1 MEMRWALEIPSLLS
15 LLVYRDPN
23 ATVTGLENF
32 PRDTW
37 PSVQAVHTAFDVMI
51 LLGSAL
57 LALAA
62 WAAWL
67 AWRHRRLPDT
77 TWFLR
82 ALVVAA
88 PAGFV
93 AVEAGWVVTEM
104 GRQPWIIHDVMRT
117 ADAVT
122 PMPGL
127 AVPFTLFTAVY
138 LLLSVVLVALLRREF
153 TATAPARSTGA
164 ERRDAA

>member
-1 MEMRWALEIPSLLS
+1 M
-15 LLVYRDPN
+15 
-23 ATVTGLENF
+23 
-32 PRDTW
+32 
-37 PSVQAVHTAFDVMI
+37 
-51 LLGSAL
+51 

-67 AWRHRRLPDT
+67 RWRRGRLPDT
-77 TWFLR
+77 PGFLR
-82 ALVVAA
+82 AMVAAA

-104 GRQPWIIHDVMRT
+104 GRQPWIVYRVMRT

-127 AVPFTLFTAVY
+127 AVTFTLLTVVY
-138 LLLSVVLVALLRREF
+138 LLLSVVLVVLLRRTFME
-153 TATAPARSTGA
+153 TAPVSGA
-164 ERRDAA
+164 APPVRRRR

>member
-1 MEMRWALEIPSLLS
+1 
-15 LLVYRDPN
+15 
-23 ATVTGLENF
+23 
-32 PRDTW
+32 
-37 PSVQAVHTAFDVMI
+37 
-51 LLGSAL
+51 
-57 LALAA
+57 
-62 WAAWL
+62 
-67 AWRHRRLPDT
+67 
-77 TWFLR
+77 
-82 ALVVAA
+82 
-88 PAGFV
+88 
-93 AVEAGWVVTEM
+93 M